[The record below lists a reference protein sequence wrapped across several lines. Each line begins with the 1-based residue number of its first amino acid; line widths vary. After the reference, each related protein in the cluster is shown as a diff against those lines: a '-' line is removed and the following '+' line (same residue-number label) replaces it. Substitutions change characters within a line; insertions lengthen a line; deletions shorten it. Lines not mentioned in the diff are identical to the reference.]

1 MLTRRQK
8 ADYKTYLENN
18 KTVLKTLQRFR
29 SEEHNVFTEKINKI
43 ALSVN
48 DNNTFTNN
56 TSGWLLLSSH
66 IHIAQD
72 QESVQRRIDRT
83 HKILIKFFS
92 MLRIHMDQIIIC

>member
-1 MLTRRQK
+1 MAMLIRRHK

-72 QESVQRRIDRT
+72 QEECAKKNR
-83 HKILIKFFS
+83 
-92 MLRIHMDQIIIC
+92 